1 MIPASFYGRSAAN
14 FEESSDEDF
23 SSDEEESDDSVYE
36 PSDSSSTSVEQD
48 QEEDT
53 SAAVVVTTTSMVD
66 GTSGLVRLQNSWTA
80 TSVRQRNFGFTGQ
93 ETLCIQAEP
102 SQEAQSNSKQP
113 SSAPGESAE
122 NLTMRLQE
130 ELSSKLKDRAEIV
143 AGQMNLPVE
152 LHKRI
157 DSVPLEI
164 ATWVEEEDL
173 DNLGHYHKRADVLE
187 RFDLKDKR
195 ADVFKRFDPGQGN
208 ITLDQVYETANKT
221 AKKDAKKRCKTS
233 AAEEEYVRIH
243 GNIVGVS
250 GQAGIGKTTLT
261 KILTQKILEGF
272 LSEVKYIFYIALR
285 DVDFTAKSNLLQF
298 FTTSTG
304 CEWDHSGESHD
315 RYLLNH
321 LNKSSDVIIIMDGL
335 DEATMTS
342 HNKLAPITS
351 LHSQATAETFIKNL
365 LRGKLLPRAKKFIT
379 SRPRQLYDLHP
390 ECRPSFIVNVLG
402 LNEESQKKIC
412 GQICDKDSEKVMQKL
427 DDNPDISSYCYIP
440 VLCILTIH
448 CIHQSMRRGEDT
460 DLSSMTGI
468 ICYALEMF
476 IRSSHMHG
484 HENDVGKLARLA
496 WNGFAA
502 RKIIFS
508 ENDLKVVDLDEKTIR
523 SFLKTNVDSSLK
535 VKIIEGD
542 KKTFFSH
549 LVWQE
554 AFVAIYLIFFAS
566 LDEFES
572 SMSSFKKPRYEIV
585 AKFVFG
591 LCNDKNVNRLM
602 KFLPPPTNYDEKK
615 KLMKEF
621 LVRSTPSSV
630 NDKDSFQRLLV
641 VCAWLKE
648 ADNLDINESVASVV
662 RSPIVLKQAKI
673 LPNDVTTF
681 NYFLRLTIEP
691 CLVKIGNSSFSGDSF
706 DRLFTELGIT
716 QKKNQV
722 KIDEIHLNRNK
733 FGDDGALSLSK
744 CLHNIRRL
752 HVGTCNIGYVGV
764 KSLSEAIEHLPQPI
778 DEIHL
783 SENKFGDDGAL
794 SLSKCLHNIRRLDV
808 TFCKIGDVGVKS
820 LSEAIE
826 HLPQP
831 IDEIHLSENK
841 FGDDGALSLS
851 KCLHNIRRL
860 NVRSCGIG
868 DVGVKSLSEA
878 IEHLPQPIDEI
889 NLSGNKFGD
898 DGALSLSK
906 CLHNI
911 KRLHVGWC
919 GIGVVGVKSLSV
931 AIEHLPQPIDEINL
945 GVNKF
950 GDDGALS
957 LSKCLHNIRRL
968 HVGTCNI
975 GDVGVKSLSEA
986 IEHLPQPIDVIHLNR
1001 NKFGDDGALSLSKCL
1016 HNIRR
1021 LHVGTCNIGYV
1032 GVKSLSE
1039 AIEHLPQP
1047 IDVIHLSGN

>member
-1 MIPASFYGRSAAN
+1 MQDHQDAN
-14 FEESSDEDF
+14 ML
-23 SSDEEESDDSVYE
+23 
-36 PSDSSSTSVEQD
+36 STSGPLASPSGKIQVD
-48 QEEDT
+48 Q
-53 SAAVVVTTTSMVD
+53 SSNKRVVDQSHANL
-66 GTSGLVRLQNSWTA
+66 SN
-80 TSVRQRNFGFTGQ
+80 FTGIMNYGNIHGNVII
-93 ETLCIQAEP
+93 TKGH
-102 SQEAQSNSKQP
+102 AQPNTEQP

-122 NLTMRLQE
+122 NLTMTLQE
-130 ELSSKLKDRAEIV
+130 ELSSKLKERAEIV
-143 AGQMNLPVE
+143 TGQMNLPVE
-152 LHKRI
+152 IHKRI

-164 ATWVEEEDL
+164 ASWGEWMDL
-173 DNLGHYHKRADVLE
+173 DNVGHCHKRADVL
-187 RFDLKDKR
+187 
-195 ADVFKRFDPGQGN
+195 KRFDPGQGN
-208 ITLDQVYETANKT
+208 ITLDQVYESS
-221 AKKDAKKRCKTS
+221 KDKAIVEARYRCKTS
-233 AAEEEYVRIH
+233 AAEEEYSHIH
-243 GNIVGVS
+243 GNTVGVS

-261 KILTQKILEGF
+261 KILTKKILKEGL

-285 DVDFTAKSNLLQF
+285 DVDFTAESNLLQF
-298 FTTSTG
+298 FTTSAG
-304 CEWDHSGESHD
+304 CKWDHPDESRD

-321 LNKSSDVIIIMDGL
+321 LNESSDVIIIMDGL
-335 DEATMTS
+335 DEARMTS
-342 HNKLAPITS
+342 PDKLAPITS

-390 ECRPSFIVNVLG
+390 QCRPSFIVNVLG

-412 GQICDKDSEKVMQKL
+412 GQICDKDSKKVMQKL

-448 CIHQSMRRGEDT
+448 CIHQSMSKGEDT
-460 DLSSMTGI
+460 DLSSMTRI

-484 HENDVGKLARLA
+484 HESDVGKLARLA
-496 WNGFAA
+496 WNGFATG
-502 RKIIFS
+502 KIIFS
-508 ENDLKVVDLDEKTIR
+508 EHDLKDVDMEEKTIR
-523 SFLKTNVDSSLK
+523 SFLKTNVGSSLK
-535 VKIIEGD
+535 VKIFEGD

-554 AFVAIYLIFFAS
+554 AFVAIYFIFFAS

-572 SMSSFKKPRYEIV
+572 SMSSFKTSRYEIV

-591 LCNDKNVNRLM
+591 LCNDENFNRLM
-602 KFLPPPTNYDEKK
+602 KFLPPPTDYDGKK
-615 KLMKEF
+615 KMMKEF

-648 ADNLDINESVASVV
+648 ADDQDFNEVVASVV
-662 RSPIVLKQAKI
+662 RPPIVLQREANI
-673 LPNDVTTF
+673 FPNDVTTF
-681 NYFLRLTIEP
+681 NYFLRSTTEP
-691 CLVKIGNSSFSGDSF
+691 CVVTINNPSFSGDSF
-706 DRLFTELGIT
+706 DRLFTELEIT
-716 QKKNQV
+716 QRKNQV
-722 KIDEIHLNRNK
+722 KIDEIYLSKNEFGDDGALSLSKCLHNIRRLNVSDCDIGDVGMKSLSEDIEHLPQPIDEINLSVNK

-752 HVGTCNIGYVGV
+752 NVNLC
-764 KSLSEAIEHLPQPI
+764 
-778 DEIHL
+778 D
-783 SENKFGDDGAL
+783 
-794 SLSKCLHNIRRLDV
+794 
-808 TFCKIGDVGVKS
+808 IGDVGVKS

-831 IDEIHLSENK
+831 IDEIYLIRNN

-860 NVRSCGIG
+860 DVQYCNIC

-889 NLSGNKFGD
+889 NLSGNNFGD

-911 KRLHVGWC
+911 RRLNVRIC
-919 GIGVVGVKSLSV
+919 GIGVVGVKSLSE
-931 AIEHLPQPIDEINL
+931 AIEHLPQPIDEIIL
-945 GVNKF
+945 GLNKF

-968 HVGTCNI
+968 NVRNCGI

-986 IEHLPQPIDVIHLNR
+986 IEHLPQPKPEVEGVDPVESSDDEEPISSSIDDEEPISSSI
-1001 NKFGDDGALSLSKCL
+1001 DDEEPISSS
-1016 HNIRR
+1016 IDDE
-1021 LHVGTCNIGYV
+1021 
-1032 GVKSLSE
+1032 E
-1039 AIEHLPQP
+1039 AISSSIDDEEP
-1047 IDVIHLSGN
+1047 ISNICRCCLLQ